1 MAARQSLAALCQ
13 HAELDAFADAIA
25 GRAAYPITSDE
36 VLDTIAAFEALVASA
51 NAGRPQ
57 LTVQR

>member
-1 MAARQSLAALCQ
+1 LAVLRQ
-13 HAELDAFADAIA
+13 HAELDAFTDAIA

-36 VLDTIAAFEALVASA
+36 MLDTIAAFEALVASA